1 MSLLIREKMFNIT
14 NFIRDMQIKT
24 TMRDFPGGPVVKNLP
39 ANAGVMGSIPG
50 LGRFHIPWGN

>member
-14 NFIRDMQIKT
+14 NFIREMQIKT
-24 TMRDFPGGPVVKNLP
+24 TMRDFSGGPVVKNLP